1 MSAKTILTRYGLSK
15 CSGVPKEELR
25 QHLAD
30 VAFGDRLTITDKE
43 LDEVVFSITGEK
55 PNKGRRRAKK

>member
-1 MSAKTILTRYGLSK
+1 MSAKTILMRYGQSR

-30 VAFGDRLTITDKE
+30 VASRDRLMVTRRE